1 MPGGTSGLE
10 LYERFKH
17 SKPSLQVVISSG
29 YSEEIVKL
37 GMSVNP
43 FLVFLPKPYDVK
55 TLADSV
61 RRCLD
66 RA

>member
-1 MPGGTSGLE
+1 
-10 LYERFKH
+10 
-17 SKPSLQVVISSG
+17 
-29 YSEEIVKL
+29 
-37 GMSVNP
+37 MSVNP